1 VGSDLVLLV
10 AGLALLA
17 WAADAFVDGAAGLA
31 LSLRLSPVVVGAVVI
46 GFGTSAPELV
56 VSVLAAAGGSLDIAV
71 GNVVGSNVANVTL
84 VAATAALVAP
94 LAVSS
99 PTLRREAL
107 ISAAAVV
114 AFALALQG
122 GLTRME
128 GVLLLAGLVLALGFI
143 VANGSVADD
152 PLADDARGRHERP
165 AGLGR
170 TCCGPRR
177 GSSGWSS
184 RPS

>member
-84 VAATAALVAP
+84 VARP
-94 LAVSS
+94 PPWS
-99 PTLRREAL
+99 PP
-107 ISAAAVV
+107 SP
-114 AFALALQG
+114 
-122 GLTRME
+122 
-128 GVLLLAGLVLALGFI
+128 
-143 VANGSVADD
+143 S
-152 PLADDARGRHERP
+152 
-165 AGLGR
+165 
-170 TCCGPRR
+170 PRR
-177 GSSGWSS
+177 
-184 RPS
+184 RCAVRR